1 MNYTRK
7 DKGKKLNALMTTL
20 IEKLNFELIFY
31 HPLTVNRL
39 SDFPMKR

>member
-7 DKGKKLNALMTTL
+7 DKGKKLNALMSTL
-20 IEKLNFELIFY
+20 IEKLNFELIFH

-39 SDFPMKR
+39 SDFPM